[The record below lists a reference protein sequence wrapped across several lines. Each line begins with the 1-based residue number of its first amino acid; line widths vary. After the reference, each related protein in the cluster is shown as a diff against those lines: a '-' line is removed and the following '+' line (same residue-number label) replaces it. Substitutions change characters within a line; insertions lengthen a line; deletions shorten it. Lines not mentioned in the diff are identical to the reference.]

1 VNEYVPLTKAVARVD
16 SAFTSLFAVLVIVS
30 ISGMFIVRCTGAE
43 YRSAVRRIRHMK
55 SGGDGMKTVL
65 LVDDNRDVL
74 EVTSFMLED
83 AGYEVVAAAD
93 PEQALQVASSRPDIG
108 VVVTDLNLK
117 KGMSGIE
124 MGKAMHKEGL
134 KCPMIVM
141 SGESEPEEELQSWM
155 KYLSKP
161 FDRKTLL
168 AAITEEA

>member
-1 VNEYVPLTKAVARVD
+1 
-16 SAFTSLFAVLVIVS
+16 
-30 ISGMFIVRCTGAE
+30 
-43 YRSAVRRIRHMK
+43 
-55 SGGDGMKTVL
+55 MKTVL

-74 EVTSFMLED
+74 EVTAFMLED

-93 PEQALQVASSRPDIG
+93 SEQALQVASVRPDIG

-124 MGKAMHKEGL
+124 MGKAMHEEGL

-141 SGESEPEEELQSWM
+141 SGDSEPPGGELQSWM

-168 AAITEEA
+168 AAITEHA